1 VPALQEFYTMA
12 NSRLNTL
19 IERFHNKT
27 ISDAEHE
34 ELLALLSQNE
44 HAAIARRFF
53 RDVMENQGES
63 EDIFSEADSEAIYSS
78 VQAKIEAM
86 EPERRIRML
95 PVWKWA
101 GVAAAACILI
111 MGGYWVFKPAAQKEA
126 TLVAQTKTT
135 TPDLLPG
142 KKNKAVL
149 ILADNKQIVLD
160 STGAGMLSVQ
170 GDASVR
176 KEANGQ
182 IIYESGNTPDKPTGV
197 VYNTLEIPNGGEYEL
212 VLSDGSKV
220 WLNSA
225 SRIKFPVNFTG
236 NTREVEINGEA
247 YFEIAKD
254 KTRPFKVHFNTS
266 TVEVLGTHFN
276 ISAYDDD
283 VIKTTL
289 LEGAVKVT
297 YPAIGNPRTTGSSAR
312 ENSAILKPGEQAVL
326 TADSRFSIA
335 HADVEEAVAW
345 KNGMFIFADEDIKSV
360 MRKLA
365 RWYDFT
371 PEYQGNIDEEQFG
384 GMISKY
390 RHISEVL
397 KMFEST
403 GTVHFKIIP
412 GDSSGKGKKV
422 IITK

>member
-1 VPALQEFYTMA
+1 MA
-12 NSRLNTL
+12 NSRLYTL

-44 HAAIARRFF
+44 HARIARRFF
-53 RDVMENQGES
+53 RDVMESQGEN
-63 EDIFSEADSEAIYSS
+63 ERVFSEADSEALYAS
-78 VQAKIEAM
+78 VQAKIEAV
-86 EPERRIRML
+86 EPKPRVRLL

-101 GVAAAACILI
+101 GVAAAACVLI
-111 MGGYWVFKPAAQKEA
+111 MAGYWVFKPAAQKEVKP
-126 TLVAQTKTT
+126 VAKTETT

-170 GDASVR
+170 GDARVR
-176 KEANGQ
+176 KDANGQ
-182 IIYESGNTPDKPTGV
+182 IVYESGNAQNKPNEV
-197 VYNTLEIPNGGEYEL
+197 VYNILEIPNGGEYEL

-225 SRIKFPVNFTG
+225 SRIKFPVNFSG
-236 NTREVEINGEA
+236 DTRDVELSGEA

-276 ISAYDDD
+276 VNAYDNEITQA
-283 VIKTTL
+283 VTL
-289 LEGAVKVT
+289 LEGSVKVSHLQEAVK
-297 YPAIGNPRTTGSSAR
+297 I
-312 ENSAILKPGEQAVL
+312 KPGQQAVL
-326 TADSRFSIA
+326 GNANKLKVKQVE
-335 HADVEEAVAW
+335 VEEAVAW
-345 KNGMFIFADEDIKSV
+345 KNGLFIFVDEDIKSI

-371 PEYQGNIDEEQFG
+371 PEYQSNIDEEQFG

-390 RHISEVL
+390 RNISEVL

-403 GTVHFKIIP
+403 GTIHFKIIP

>member
-1 VPALQEFYTMA
+1 MA

-19 IERFHNKT
+19 IDRFHNKT

-44 HAAIARRFF
+44 HAATARRFF
-53 RDVMENQGES
+53 RDVMESQGDNE
-63 EDIFSEADSEAIYSS
+63 EIFSEADSKAIYNS

-86 EPERRIRML
+86 QPKPRVRIL
-95 PVWKWA
+95 PVYKWA

-111 MGGYWVFKPAAQKEA
+111 IAGYWVFKPAAQKEA
-126 TLVAQTKTT
+126 RPVAQTESI

-142 KKNKAVL
+142 KKNKAIL

-170 GDASVR
+170 GNASVR
-176 KEANGQ
+176 KDANGQ
-182 IIYESGNTPDKPTGV
+182 IIYESGNTQNKPTEI

-254 KTRPFKVHFNTS
+254 KARPFKVHFNSS

-276 ISAYDDD
+276 VNAYDNEITQA
-283 VIKTTL
+283 VTL
-289 LEGAVKVT
+289 LEGSVKVRS
-297 YPAIGNPRTTGSSAR
+297 AIGAASKGEQPAKNTVDEPAQ
-312 ENSAILKPGEQAVL
+312 SAILKPGEQAVL
-326 TADSRFSIA
+326 SRDHSPLTI
-335 HADVEEAVAW
+335 HHSTDLEEAVAW
-345 KNGMFIFADEDIKSV
+345 KNGLFMFADEDLKSV

-371 PEYQGNIDEEQFG
+371 PEYQGNIGEEQFG

-390 RHISEVL
+390 RNISEVL

-403 GTVHFKIIP
+403 GSIHFKIIP
-412 GDSSGKGKKV
+412 GDSKGKGKKV

>member
-1 VPALQEFYTMA
+1 MA

-19 IERFHNKT
+19 IDRFHNKI

-34 ELLALLSQNE
+34 ELLALLSLNE
-44 HAAIARRFF
+44 HAAAARRFF
-53 RDVMENQGES
+53 RDVMESQGDN
-63 EDIFSEADSEAIYSS
+63 EDIFSEADSEAIYNS

-86 EPERRIRML
+86 EPKRRVRML

-111 MGGYWVFKPAAQKEA
+111 MAGYWVFKPAAQKEN
-126 TLVAQTKTT
+126 TPVAQTETT

-176 KEANGQ
+176 KNANGQ
-182 IIYESGNTPDKPTGV
+182 IVYESGNSLNKPTEV

-254 KTRPFKVHFNTS
+254 KTRPFKVHFNSS

-276 ISAYDDD
+276 VNAYDNEITQA
-283 VIKTTL
+283 VTL
-289 LEGAVKVT
+289 LEGSVKVSNT
-297 YPAIGNPRTTGSSAR
+297 QDAIK
-312 ENSAILKPGEQAVL
+312 IIPGQQAVL
-326 TADSRFSIA
+326 ANESKLKVKEV
-335 HADVEEAVAW
+335 DVEEAVAW
-345 KNGMFIFADEDIKSV
+345 KNGLFIFADEDIKSV

-371 PEYQGNIDEEQFG
+371 PEYQGNIGEEQFG

-390 RHISEVL
+390 RNISEVL

-403 GTVHFKIIP
+403 GTIHFKIIP

>member
-1 VPALQEFYTMA
+1 MA
-12 NSRLNTL
+12 NARLNSL

-44 HAAIARRFF
+44 HAAIARKFF
-53 RDVMENQGES
+53 RDVMESQGSNEP
-63 EDIFSEADSEAIYSS
+63 FFTEANSEAIYSS
-78 VQAKIEAM
+78 VQTKIGAREQK
-86 EPERRIRML
+86 RSVRML

-101 GVAAAACILI
+101 GVAAAACVLLI
-111 MGGYWVFKPAAQKEA
+111 AGYWVFKPAAQKEA
-126 TLVAQTKTT
+126 QPVVQTENAN
-135 TPDLLPG
+135 PDLLPG

-160 STGAGMLSVQ
+160 STGAGVLSTQ
-170 GDASVR
+170 GNASVR
-176 KEANGQ
+176 KDANGQ
-182 IIYESGNTPDKPTGV
+182 IIYETGSANNIPAGV
-197 VYNTLEIPNGGEYEL
+197 VYNILEIPNGGEYEL

-225 SRIKFPVNFTG
+225 SRIKFPVNFSG
-236 NTREVEINGEA
+236 NTRDVELSGEA

-254 KTRPFKVHFNTS
+254 KARPFKVHFNTS

-276 ISAYDDD
+276 VNAYNNEATQA
-283 VIKTTL
+283 VTL
-289 LEGAVKVT
+289 LEGSVKV
-297 YPAIGNPRTTGSSAR
+297 S
-312 ENSAILKPGEQAVL
+312 NSLEGIKIKPGQQAMLGNENKLKVKEV
-326 TADSRFSIA
+326 
-335 HADVEEAVAW
+335 DVEEAVAW
-345 KNGMFIFADEDIKSV
+345 KNGLFIFVDEDIKSI

-371 PEYQGNIDEEQFG
+371 PEYQGNIGEEEFG

-390 RHISEVL
+390 RNISEAL

-403 GTVHFKIIP
+403 GTIHFKIIP

>member
-1 VPALQEFYTMA
+1 MA

-19 IERFHNKT
+19 IDRFHNKT

-44 HAAIARRFF
+44 HAATARKFF
-53 RDVMENQGES
+53 REVMETQGDN
-63 EDIFSEADSEAIYSS
+63 EDLFSEADSAAIYSS
-78 VQAKIEAM
+78 VQAKIEAIQ
-86 EPERRIRML
+86 PRPRVRKL

-111 MGGYWVFKPAAQKEA
+111 MAGYWVFKPAAQKE
-126 TLVAQTKTT
+126 TTPVAQKETA

-170 GDASVR
+170 GNASVR
-176 KEANGQ
+176 KDANGQ
-182 IIYESGNTPDKPTGV
+182 IIYESGNTQNKPTEV

-254 KTRPFKVHFNTS
+254 KSRPFKVHFNSS

-276 ISAYDDD
+276 VNAYDNEITQA
-283 VIKTTL
+283 VTL
-289 LEGAVKVT
+289 LEGSVKVES
-297 YPAIGNPRTTGSSAR
+297 AIANQQSAKNTFN
-312 ENSAILKPGEQAVL
+312 EPVQSAILKPGQQAVL
-326 TADSRFSIA
+326 SRDHSPLTID
-335 HADVEEAVAW
+335 HSPDLEEVVAW
-345 KNGMFIFADEDIKSV
+345 KNGLFIFADEDIKSV

-371 PEYQGNIDEEQFG
+371 PEYQSNIGDEQFG
-384 GMISKY
+384 GMVSKY
-390 RHISEVL
+390 RNISEVL

-403 GTVHFKIIP
+403 GTIHFKIIP
-412 GDSSGKGKKV
+412 GDSKGKGKKV

>member
-1 VPALQEFYTMA
+1 MA

-27 ISDAEHE
+27 ISNAEHE
-34 ELLALLSQNE
+34 ELLALLSQKE
-44 HAAIARRFF
+44 HARIARRFF
-53 RDVMENQGES
+53 RDVMNSQGDNEPV
-63 EDIFSEADSEAIYSS
+63 FSEADSEALYAS
-78 VQAKIEAM
+78 VQAKIEAV
-86 EPERRIRML
+86 EPKPRVRLL

-101 GVAAAACILI
+101 GVAAAACALI
-111 MGGYWVFKPAAQKEA
+111 MAGYWVFKPAVQKEVKP
-126 TLVAQTKTT
+126 VAKTEAI

-170 GDASVR
+170 GDARVR
-176 KEANGQ
+176 KDANGQ
-182 IIYESGNTPDKPTGV
+182 IIYEGGNGQNKPNEV
-197 VYNTLEIPNGGEYEL
+197 VYNILEIPNGGEYEL

-225 SRIKFPVNFTG
+225 SRIKFPVNFSG
-236 NTREVEINGEA
+236 NTRDVELSGEA

-276 ISAYDDD
+276 VNAYDNEITQA
-283 VIKTTL
+283 VTL
-289 LEGAVKVT
+289 LEGSVKVSSPQEAVK
-297 YPAIGNPRTTGSSAR
+297 I
-312 ENSAILKPGEQAVL
+312 KPGQQAVL
-326 TADSRFSIA
+326 GNESKLKVKEVE
-335 HADVEEAVAW
+335 VEEAVAW
-345 KNGMFIFADEDIKSV
+345 KNGLFIFVDEDIKSI

-365 RWYDFT
+365 RWYNFT
-371 PEYQGNIDEEQFG
+371 PEYQGTIGEEQFG

-390 RHISEVL
+390 RNISEVL

-403 GTVHFKIIP
+403 GTIHFKIIP

>member
-1 VPALQEFYTMA
+1 MA
-12 NSRLNTL
+12 NQRLNTL

-44 HAAIARRFF
+44 HAATARRFF
-53 RDVMENQGES
+53 RDVMESQGS
-63 EDIFSEADSEAIYSS
+63 NEDIFSEADSEAIYNS

-86 EPERRIRML
+86 EPKPRVRLL

-111 MGGYWVFKPAAQKEA
+111 MAGYWVFKPAAQKET
-126 TLVAQTKTT
+126 TLVTQKETT

-176 KEANGQ
+176 KDANGQ
-182 IIYESGNTPDKPTGV
+182 IIYESGNTQNKPTEV

-254 KTRPFKVHFNTS
+254 KTRPFKVHFNSS

-276 ISAYDDD
+276 VNAYDNEITQA
-283 VIKTTL
+283 VTL
-289 LEGAVKVT
+289 LEGSVKVSGT
-297 YPAIGNPRTTGSSAR
+297 QETVKI
-312 ENSAILKPGEQAVL
+312 IPGQQAVL
-326 TADSRFSIA
+326 ANA
-335 HADVEEAVAW
+335 GKLKVKEVDVEEAVAW
-345 KNGMFIFADEDIKSV
+345 KNGLFIFADEDIKSI

-371 PEYQGNIDEEQFG
+371 PEYQGNIGEEQFG

-390 RHISEVL
+390 RNISDVL

-403 GTVHFKIIP
+403 GTIHFKIIP
-412 GDSSGKGKKV
+412 GDSSGKGKKI
-422 IITK
+422 IITN

>member
-1 VPALQEFYTMA
+1 MA
-12 NSRLNTL
+12 NARLNSL

-44 HAAIARRFF
+44 HAAIARKFF
-53 RDVMENQGES
+53 RDVMESQGSNEPFFT
-63 EDIFSEADSEAIYSS
+63 EVDSEAIYNS
-78 VQAKIEAM
+78 VQTKIGTQ
-86 EPERRIRML
+86 EPKPRVRIL

-101 GVAAAACILI
+101 GVAAAACVLL
-111 MGGYWVFKPAAQKEA
+111 MAGYWVFKPTAQKEA
-126 TLVAQTKTT
+126 QPVVQTENAN
-135 TPDLLPG
+135 PDLLPG

-160 STGAGMLSVQ
+160 STGAGMLSMQ
-170 GDASVR
+170 GNASVR
-176 KEANGQ
+176 KDANGQ
-182 IIYESGNTPDKPTGV
+182 IIYETGNTQNTPPEV
-197 VYNTLEIPNGGEYEL
+197 VYNILEIPNGGEYEL
-212 VLSDGSKV
+212 VLSDGSRV

-225 SRIKFPVNFTG
+225 SRIKFPVNFSG
-236 NTREVEINGEA
+236 NTRDVELSGEA

-254 KTRPFKVHFNTS
+254 KARPFKVHFNTS

-276 ISAYDDD
+276 VNAYDNEATQA
-283 VIKTTL
+283 VTL
-289 LEGAVKVT
+289 LEGSVKVSNLQEG
-297 YPAIGNPRTTGSSAR
+297 IK
-312 ENSAILKPGEQAVL
+312 IKPGQQAVL
-326 TADSRFSIA
+326 GNENKLKVKEV
-335 HADVEEAVAW
+335 DVEEAVAW
-345 KNGMFIFADEDIKSV
+345 KNGLFIFVDEDIKSI

-371 PEYQGNIDEEQFG
+371 PEYQGNISEEEFG

-390 RHISEVL
+390 RNISEVL

-403 GTVHFKIIP
+403 GTIHFKIIP

-422 IITK
+422 IITM

>member
-1 VPALQEFYTMA
+1 MA

-44 HAAIARRFF
+44 HAATARKFF
-53 RDVMENQGES
+53 RDVMESQGDD
-63 EDIFSEADSEAIYSS
+63 EDIFSEADSEAIYNS
-78 VQAKIEAM
+78 VQEKIEAM
-86 EPERRIRML
+86 EPRRRVRML

-111 MGGYWVFKPAAQKEA
+111 MAGYWVLKPTAQKE
-126 TLVAQTKTT
+126 TTPVAQTKTT

-142 KKNKAVL
+142 RKNKAVL
-149 ILADNKQIVLD
+149 ILADNKQIILD
-160 STGAGMLSVQ
+160 STGTGMLSVQ
-170 GDASVR
+170 GNASVR
-176 KEANGQ
+176 KDANGQ
-182 IIYESGNTPDKPTGV
+182 IIYESGNAQNKLTEI

-254 KTRPFKVHFNTS
+254 KTRPFKVHFNSS

-276 ISAYDDD
+276 VNAYDNEITQA
-283 VIKTTL
+283 VTL
-289 LEGAVKVT
+289 LEGSVKVSGAQET
-297 YPAIGNPRTTGSSAR
+297 VKI
-312 ENSAILKPGEQAVL
+312 IPGQQAVL
-326 TADSRFSIA
+326 ANESKLRVKEV
-335 HADVEEAVAW
+335 DVEEAVAW
-345 KNGMFIFADEDIKSV
+345 KNGLFIFADEDIKTV

-371 PEYQGNIDEEQFG
+371 PEYQDNIGEEQFG

-390 RHISEVL
+390 RNISEVL

-403 GTVHFKIIP
+403 GTIHFKIIP
-412 GDSSGKGKKV
+412 GDSKGKGKKV

>member
-1 VPALQEFYTMA
+1 MA
-12 NSRLNTL
+12 NSRLYTL

-44 HAAIARRFF
+44 HARIARRFF
-53 RDVMENQGES
+53 RDVMESQGDNERV
-63 EDIFSEADSEAIYSS
+63 FSEADSEALYSS
-78 VQAKIEAM
+78 VQAKIEAV
-86 EPERRIRML
+86 EPKPRVRLL

-101 GVAAAACILI
+101 GVAAAACVLI
-111 MGGYWVFKPAAQKEA
+111 MAGYWVFTPSAQKEVKPVAKTA
-126 TLVAQTKTT
+126 TTP
-135 TPDLLPG
+135 PDLLPG

-170 GDASVR
+170 GDARIR
-176 KEANGQ
+176 KDANGQ
-182 IIYESGNTPDKPTGV
+182 IIYESGNAQNKPSEV
-197 VYNTLEIPNGGEYEL
+197 VYNILEIPNGGEYEL

-225 SRIKFPVNFTG
+225 SRIKFPVNFSG
-236 NTREVEINGEA
+236 NTRDVELSGEA

-266 TVEVLGTHFN
+266 AVEVLGTHFN
-276 ISAYDDD
+276 VNAYDNEITQA
-283 VIKTTL
+283 VTL
-289 LEGAVKVT
+289 LEGSVKVSNPQEAVK
-297 YPAIGNPRTTGSSAR
+297 I
-312 ENSAILKPGEQAVL
+312 KPGQQAVL
-326 TADSRFSIA
+326 GNESKLKVKQVE
-335 HADVEEAVAW
+335 VEEAVAW
-345 KNGMFIFADEDIKSV
+345 KNGLFIFVDEDLKSI

-371 PEYQGNIDEEQFG
+371 PEYQGNIGEEQFG

-390 RHISEVL
+390 RNISEVL

-403 GTVHFKIIP
+403 GTIHFKIIP
-412 GDSSGKGKKV
+412 GGSSGKGKKV

>member
-1 VPALQEFYTMA
+1 MA
-12 NSRLNTL
+12 NARLNTL

-44 HAAIARRFF
+44 HARIARRFF
-53 RDVMENQGES
+53 RHVMESQGDNEPVFSKAES
-63 EDIFSEADSEAIYSS
+63 ESLYTS
-78 VQAKIEAM
+78 VQAKIK
-86 EPERRIRML
+86 EPKRRVRLL

-101 GVAAAACILI
+101 GVAAAACVLI
-111 MGGYWVFKPAAQKEA
+111 MAGYWVFKPAAQKEVKP
-126 TLVAQTKTT
+126 VAKTEAT

-160 STGAGMLSVQ
+160 STGAGMLGMQ

-176 KEANGQ
+176 KDTNGQ
-182 IIYESGNTPDKPTGV
+182 LIYESNAQNKPTEV
-197 VYNTLEIPNGGEYEL
+197 VYNILEIPNGGEYEL

-225 SRIKFPVNFTG
+225 SRIKFPVNFSG
-236 NTREVEINGEA
+236 NTRDVQLSGEA

-276 ISAYDDD
+276 VNAYDNEITQA
-283 VIKTTL
+283 VTL
-289 LEGAVKVT
+289 LEGSVKVSNPQEAVK
-297 YPAIGNPRTTGSSAR
+297 I
-312 ENSAILKPGEQAVL
+312 KPGQQAVL
-326 TADSRFSIA
+326 GNESKLKVKQVE
-335 HADVEEAVAW
+335 VEEAVAW
-345 KNGMFIFADEDIKSV
+345 KNGLFIFVDEDIKSI

-371 PEYQGNIDEEQFG
+371 PEYQGNISEEQFG

-390 RHISEVL
+390 RNISEVL

-403 GTVHFKIIP
+403 GTIHFKIIP
-412 GDSSGKGKKV
+412 GDSSGKGRKV

>member
-1 VPALQEFYTMA
+1 MA
-12 NSRLNTL
+12 NARLNSL

-44 HAAIARRFF
+44 HAAIARKFF
-53 RDVMENQGES
+53 RDVMESQGSNEP
-63 EDIFSEADSEAIYSS
+63 FFTEADSEAIYNS
-78 VQAKIEAM
+78 VQTKIGAL
-86 EPERRIRML
+86 EPKRRLRML

-101 GVAAAACILI
+101 SVAAAACVLLI
-111 MGGYWVFKPAAQKEA
+111 AGYWVFKPAAQKEA
-126 TLVAQTKTT
+126 QPVVQTENAN
-135 TPDLLPG
+135 PDLLPG

-160 STGAGMLSVQ
+160 STGTGMLSMQ
-170 GDASVR
+170 GNASVR
-176 KEANGQ
+176 KDANGQ
-182 IIYESGNTPDKPTGV
+182 IIYETGNAQNTPPEV
-197 VYNTLEIPNGGEYEL
+197 VYNILEIPNGGEYEL

-225 SRIKFPVNFTG
+225 SRIKFPVNFSG
-236 NTREVEINGEA
+236 NTRDVEISGEA

-254 KTRPFKVHFNTS
+254 KARPFKVHFNTS

-276 ISAYDDD
+276 VNAYNNE
-283 VIKTTL
+283 VTQAVTL
-289 LEGAVKVT
+289 LEGSVKVSNLQEC
-297 YPAIGNPRTTGSSAR
+297 IK
-312 ENSAILKPGEQAVL
+312 IKPGQQAVL
-326 TADSRFSIA
+326 GNENKLKVKEV
-335 HADVEEAVAW
+335 DVEEAVAW
-345 KNGMFIFADEDIKSV
+345 KNGLFIFVDEDIKSI

-371 PEYQGNIDEEQFG
+371 PEYQGNISEEEFG

-390 RHISEVL
+390 RNISEVL

-403 GTVHFKIIP
+403 GTIHFKIIP